1 MMALRR
7 LWFGKALGDTAFLFI
22 KLCHASASFSL
33 TEGSE
38 DSIESL
44 LFKNEAIRIINER
57 LDQSAT
63 HISEGTLST
72 VACIVLYEVS

>member
-1 MMALRR
+1 MALRR

-22 KLCHASASFSL
+22 KLCHASASLSL

-38 DSIESL
+38 DSVEPL
-44 LFKNEAIRIINER
+44 LFKNEAIRVINER
-57 LDQSAT
+57 LDQSAS
-63 HISEGTLST
+63 HISEETLSA